1 MKELRLK
8 NWSFEISTSPQCQVD
23 IVELLEKQSVKTTLT
38 YINDNQDAIYQQLIN
53 IVRADYDETFKLYGE
68 DEEIPEV
75 QNNDEL
81 LELLMPLH
89 ATIHET
95 TKDGI
100 NYVGFGFDCSWQ
112 EEHGIGVLMYKDRV
126 VQHGGE
132 DHAFLEY
139 MAEEDATS
147 KT

>member
-1 MKELRLK
+1 MSKDLQLKDWTFEL
-8 NWSFEISTSPQCQVD
+8 STAPSSQTELE
-23 IVELLEKQSVKTTLT
+23 ELLKTKSAQATLQ
-38 YINDNQDAIYQQLIN
+38 YITENQGTLQQLLMNVIRN
-53 IVRADYDETFKLYGE
+53 DYDQAFELYSE

-75 QNNDEL
+75 QNDDEL
-81 LELLMPLH
+81 KGLLMPLG

-95 TKDGI
+95 VKDGF

-112 EEHGIGVLMYKDRV
+112 EEHGIGVLMYKDRI

-139 MAEEDATS
+139 MAEDDA
-147 KT
+147 KLD

>member
-1 MKELRLK
+1 MSKDLRIK
-8 NWSFEISTSPQCQVD
+8 DWTFEISTTPTATTEID
-23 IVELLEKQSVKTTLT
+23 ELLKGQTVQATIE
-38 YINDNQDAIYQQLIN
+38 YIAENQDAIQQLLMKI
-53 IVRADYDETFKLYGE
+53 IQDDYDEAFKLYGE

-75 QNNDEL
+75 ENDDEL
-81 LELLMPLH
+81 KELLIPLG
-89 ATIHET
+89 ATIHDT
-95 TKDGI
+95 VKDGF

-139 MAEEDATS
+139 MAEDDAKLS
-147 KT
+147 